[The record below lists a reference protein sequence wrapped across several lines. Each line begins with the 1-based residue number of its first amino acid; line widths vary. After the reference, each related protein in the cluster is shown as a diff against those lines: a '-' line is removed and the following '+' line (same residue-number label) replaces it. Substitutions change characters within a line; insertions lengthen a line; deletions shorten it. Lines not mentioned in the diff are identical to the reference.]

1 MKRNDCIIKI
11 KNILF
16 VLAFSIF
23 DLIKFTTIL
32 VLLPKEEPD
41 VQDRRIKVKNYK
53 IVQLRPK
60 YKEQFLHEINSLPLI
75 CVTGELTRAKIHHL
89 WSHT

>member
-1 MKRNDCIIKI
+1 MKRNDCVIKI
-11 KNILF
+11 ILF

-41 VQDRRIKVKNYK
+41 VQDRRLKVK
-53 IVQLRPK
+53 K
-60 YKEQFLHEINSLPLI
+60 YKNGP
-75 CVTGELTRAKIHHL
+75 TT
-89 WSHT
+89 SHVQGAIFT